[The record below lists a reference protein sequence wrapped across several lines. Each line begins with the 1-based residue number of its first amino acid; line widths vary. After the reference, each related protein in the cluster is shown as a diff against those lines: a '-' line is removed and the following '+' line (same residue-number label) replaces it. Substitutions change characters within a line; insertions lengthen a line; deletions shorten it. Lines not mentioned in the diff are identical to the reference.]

1 MSLASPSTIRLYDV
15 GDLPGAEVEDKRRK
29 VLKYQAQADLMHAN
43 PGKYVLLE
51 SFDLESKA
59 RNTAN
64 NIRAG
69 SLTAFWFGLDT
80 RKRLNRKPD
89 VDVVVRKTGETEYSV
104 YAAYRPEGDRS

>member
-1 MSLASPSTIRLYDV
+1 MSLAPTSTIRLYDA
-15 GDLPGAEVEDKRRK
+15 GSLPGTEVEDKRCK
-29 VLKYQAQADLMHAN
+29 SLKYQDQANMMHAN

-51 SFDLESKA
+51 SFDLESQA
-59 RNTAN
+59 RQVAS
-64 NIRAG
+64 NIRSG